1 MTITTVG
8 IAADNSGPLRDLGHF
23 WVMSIAVHMDSDG
36 VVPLPGDRY
45 QLPAAKT
52 FRVMDLWCPQCR
64 RSYADAGELRCTAF
78 TDPLSAG
85 PAAATA
91 PRRPGRGSARS
102 GRPGGIASLSW
113 RLRHR

>member
-1 MTITTVG
+1 MTNTTVG

-45 QLPAAKT
+45 QLPEAKT

-78 TDPLSAG
+78 TDPV
-85 PAAATA
+85 PAAPPTATA
-91 PRRPGRGSARS
+91 PRRACGGS